1 MVILKLSRLPLNSQE
16 SYEYFRE
23 LEHLVLKLK
32 FNMILNKIIYC
43 DREPNQK
50 LKFYLSGYFLTK
62 SQDVES
68 YQHLLFM

>member
-16 SYEYFRE
+16 SFEYFRE
-23 LEHLVLKLK
+23 FEHLVWKHM

-50 LKFYLSGYFLTK
+50 LKFYLGGYFLTK
-62 SQDVES
+62 FQDVKS
-68 YQHLLFM
+68 NQHLLFM